1 MPKVVPEYK
10 EEAKSRILDAANRV
24 FAEKG
29 YHEATMDDIAK
40 RLGVSKGA
48 IYLYFSS
55 KEDLFEAMVKTAPQA
70 FKEILYSSFGDE
82 ADPVQSAT
90 QFFDKMLKLSASNP
104 GLSFEI
110 LSEASRNPTLK
121 RILKQNHAEYEEVL
135 TSFLAEGQ
143 KRRFVGDSL
152 DIRPLANA
160 LIALWNG
167 LETLLVSGL
176 TIEEA
181 RNAWLEALKA
191 IFMNQHASHRGPS
204 PQSFST
210 SYPILTLQRK
220 TDSRLRGSLSSSLV
234 ESRR

>member
-10 EEAKSRILDAANRV
+10 EEAKSRILEAANKV
-24 FAEKG
+24 FAERG

-55 KEDLFEAMVKTAPQA
+55 KEDLFEAMCKTAPQA
-70 FKEILYSSFGDE
+70 FKEILHSSFGDE
-82 ADPVQSAT
+82 ANPVHSAT

-110 LSEASRNPTLK
+110 LSEASRNPSLR
-121 RILKQNHAEYEEVL
+121 RILKQNHEEYERVL
-135 TSFLAEGQ
+135 TGFLAEGR
-143 KRRFVGDSL
+143 KRKIVGDNL

-176 TIEEA
+176 PIDDA
-181 RNAWLEALKA
+181 RRAWLEALKA
-191 IFMNQHASHRGPS
+191 IFMMQQGDLRKPS
-204 PQSFST
+204 VHS
-210 SYPILTLQRK
+210 
-220 TDSRLRGSLSSSLV
+220 SRDNSKAA
-234 ESRR
+234 

>member
-10 EEAKSRILDAANRV
+10 EEAKSRILDVANKV
-24 FAEKG
+24 FAKKG
-29 YHEATMDDIAK
+29 YHEATMDDIAR

-55 KEDLFEAMVKTAPQA
+55 KEDLFEAMCKTAPQA

-82 ADPVQSAT
+82 ANPIQSAT

-110 LSEASRNPTLK
+110 LSEASRNPGLK
-121 RILKQNHAEYEEVL
+121 RILRQNHEEYERVL
-135 TSFLAEGQ
+135 TGFLAEGR
-143 KRRFVGDSL
+143 KRKIVGDNL

-176 TIEEA
+176 PIDEA
-181 RNAWLEALKA
+181 RRAWLETLKA
-191 IFMNQHASHRGPS
+191 IFMMQQRGLRKPS
-204 PQSFST
+204 VHS
-210 SYPILTLQRK
+210 
-220 TDSRLRGSLSSSLV
+220 SRDNSKAA
-234 ESRR
+234 

>member
-10 EEAKSRILDAANRV
+10 EEAKSRILDAANKV

-48 IYLYFSS
+48 IYLYFSG
-55 KEDLFEAMVKTAPQA
+55 KEDLFEAMCKTAPQA
-70 FKEILYSSFGDE
+70 FKEILYSSFGTE
-82 ADPVQSAT
+82 ANPIQSAT
-90 QFFDKMLKLSASNP
+90 EFFDKMLKLSASNP

-135 TSFLAEGQ
+135 TGFLEEGR
-143 KRRFVGDSL
+143 KRRIVGDNL
-152 DIRPLANA
+152 DLRPLANS

-176 TIEEA
+176 SVDEA
-181 RNAWLEALKA
+181 RRAWLEALKA
-191 IFMNQHASHRGPS
+191 IFMNQHKANNNPPVRPS
-204 PQSFST
+204 RSVS
-210 SYPILTLQRK
+210 K
-220 TDSRLRGSLSSSLV
+220 T
-234 ESRR
+234 E

>member
-48 IYLYFSS
+48 IYLYFYS
-55 KEDLFEAMVKTAPQA
+55 KEDLFEAMCKTAPQA
-70 FKEILYSSFGDE
+70 FKEILYSSFGNE
-82 ADPVQSAT
+82 ADPIQSAT
-90 QFFDKMLKLSASNP
+90 EFFDKMLKLSASNP

-135 TSFLAEGQ
+135 TGFLAEGR
-143 KRRFVGDSL
+143 KRRIVGDNV
-152 DIRPLANA
+152 DIRPLANS

-176 TIEEA
+176 SVDDA
-181 RNAWLEALKA
+181 RRAWLEALKA
-191 IFMNQHASHRGPS
+191 IFMNEH
-204 PQSFST
+204 T
-210 SYPILTLQRK
+210 
-220 TDSRLRGSLSSSLV
+220 TDHNLSSRP
-234 ESRR
+234 SRSVSKIR

>member
-10 EEAKSRILDAANRV
+10 EEAKSRILEAANKV

-48 IYLYFSS
+48 IYLYFPS
-55 KEDLFEAMVKTAPQA
+55 KEDLFEAMCKTAPQA
-70 FKEILYSSFGDE
+70 FKEILYSSFSTDTN
-82 ADPVQSAT
+82 PVQSAT

-110 LSEASRNPTLK
+110 LSEASRSPTLK
-121 RILKQNHAEYEEVL
+121 RILKQNHAEYEAVL
-135 TSFLAEGQ
+135 TGFLAEGR
-143 KRRFVGDSL
+143 KRRIVADNL
-152 DIRPLANA
+152 DIHSLANS

-176 TIEEA
+176 PVEDA
-181 RNAWLEALKA
+181 RLAWLEALKA
-191 IFMNQHASHRGPS
+191 IFMNQHSTRHDLSIRPS
-204 PQSFST
+204 R
-210 SYPILTLQRK
+210 PISK
-220 TDSRLRGSLSSSLV
+220 MG
-234 ESRR
+234 

>member
-10 EEAKSRILDAANRV
+10 QEAKSRILEAANKV
-24 FAEKG
+24 FAERG

-55 KEDLFEAMVKTAPQA
+55 KEDLFEAMCKTAPQA
-70 FKEILYSSFGDE
+70 FKEILLSSFGND
-82 ADPVQSAT
+82 ANPIQSAT

-110 LSEASRNPTLK
+110 LSEASRNPSLR
-121 RILKQNHAEYEEVL
+121 RILKQNHDEYERVL
-135 TSFLAEGQ
+135 TGFLDEGR
-143 KRRFVGDSL
+143 KRKIVGDNL

-167 LETLLVSGL
+167 LETLLVGGL
-176 TIEEA
+176 PIDEA
-181 RNAWLEALKA
+181 RRAWLEALKA
-191 IFMNQHASHRGPS
+191 IFMNQHGAHRKSYVRPS
-204 PQSFST
+204 PD
-210 SYPILTLQRK
+210 
-220 TDSRLRGSLSSSLV
+220 DSKAG
-234 ESRR
+234 

>member
-10 EEAKSRILDAANRV
+10 EEAKSRILEAANKI

-48 IYLYFSS
+48 IYLYFAS
-55 KEDLFEAMVKTAPQA
+55 KEDLFEAMCKTAPHA
-70 FKEILYSSFGDE
+70 FKEILYSSFSSDTN
-82 ADPVQSAT
+82 PVQSAT

-121 RILKQNHAEYEEVL
+121 RILRQNHAEYEEVL
-135 TSFLAEGQ
+135 CGFLAEGQ
-143 KRRFVGDSL
+143 KRRIVGDSW
-152 DIRPLANA
+152 DIRSLANS

-176 TIEEA
+176 PVEDA
-181 RNAWLEALKA
+181 RQAWLEALKA
-191 IFMNQHASHRGPS
+191 IFMIQHTDQSSSNRPS
-204 PQSFST
+204 
-210 SYPILTLQRK
+210 R
-220 TDSRLRGSLSSSLV
+220 SLSKIP
-234 ESRR
+234 

>member
-10 EEAKSRILDAANRV
+10 EEAKSRILEAANKV
-24 FAEKG
+24 FAERG

-55 KEDLFEAMVKTAPQA
+55 KEDLFEAMCKTAPRA
-70 FKEILYSSFGDE
+70 FKEILFSSFGDE
-82 ADPVQSAT
+82 ANPIESAT

-135 TSFLAEGQ
+135 TGFLAEGR
-143 KRRFVGDSL
+143 KRRIVGDNL

-176 TIEEA
+176 SVDEA
-181 RNAWLEALKA
+181 RRAWLEALKA
-191 IFMNQHASHRGPS
+191 IFMNEHGTHPNPS
-204 PQSFST
+204 VRPMR
-210 SYPILTLQRK
+210 PVPK
-220 TDSRLRGSLSSSLV
+220 T
-234 ESRR
+234 

>member
-10 EEAKSRILDAANRV
+10 EEAKSRILDVANKV

-55 KEDLFEAMVKTAPQA
+55 KEDLFEALVKTAPQA

-82 ADPVQSAT
+82 ANPIQSAT

-110 LSEASRNPTLK
+110 LSEASRNPGLK
-121 RILKQNHAEYEEVL
+121 RILRQNHEEYERVL
-135 TSFLAEGQ
+135 TGFLAEGR
-143 KRRFVGDSL
+143 KRKIVGDNL

-167 LETLLVSGL
+167 LETLLVAGL
-176 TIEEA
+176 PIDEA
-181 RNAWLEALKA
+181 RRAWLEALKA
-191 IFMNQHASHRGPS
+191 IFMNQQGTHPNPS
-204 PQSFST
+204 IRPPRSVSK
-210 SYPILTLQRK
+210 TL
-220 TDSRLRGSLSSSLV
+220 
-234 ESRR
+234 

>member
-10 EEAKSRILDAANRV
+10 EEARSRILDAANKV

-48 IYLYFSS
+48 IYLYFPS
-55 KEDLFEAMVKTAPQA
+55 KEDLFEAMCKTAPQA
-70 FKEILYSSFGDE
+70 FKEILYSSFNTE
-82 ADPVQSAT
+82 TNPVQSAT

-121 RILKQNHAEYEEVL
+121 RILKQNHHEYERVL
-135 TSFLAEGQ
+135 GGFLEEGQ
-143 KRRFVGDSL
+143 KRRMVGNNL

-176 TIEEA
+176 SVDDA
-181 RNAWLEALKA
+181 KSAWLEAMRA
-191 IFMNQHASHRGPS
+191 IFMNQHGS
-204 PQSFST
+204 PH
-210 SYPILTLQRK
+210 
-220 TDSRLRGSLSSSLV
+220 DSSIQPTGSVSKIG
-234 ESRR
+234 

>member
-10 EEAKSRILDAANRV
+10 EEAKGRILEAANKV

-48 IYLYFSS
+48 IYLYFPS
-55 KEDLFEAMVKTAPQA
+55 KEDLFEAMCKTAPQA
-70 FKEILYSSFGDE
+70 FKEILFSSFRDE
-82 ADPVQSAT
+82 ANPVESAT

-121 RILKQNHAEYEEVL
+121 RILKKNHVEYEEVL
-135 TSFLAEGQ
+135 TGFLAEGR
-143 KRRFVGDSL
+143 KRGIVGDNL
-152 DIRPLANA
+152 DIRPLANS

-176 TIEEA
+176 SVDEA
-181 RNAWLEALKA
+181 RRAWLEALKA
-191 IFMNQHASHRGPS
+191 IFMNQHTADHNPS
-204 PQSFST
+204 VRP
-210 SYPILTLQRK
+210 
-220 TDSRLRGSLSSSLV
+220 SRSVSKIG
-234 ESRR
+234 

>member
-1 MPKVVPEYK
+1 MPKVVPVYK
-10 EEAKSRILDAANRV
+10 EEAKSRILDAANKV
-24 FAEKG
+24 FAERG

-55 KEDLFEAMVKTAPQA
+55 KEDLFEAMCKTAPQA

-82 ADPVQSAT
+82 ANPIQSAT

-110 LSEASRNPTLK
+110 LSEASRNPGLK
-121 RILKQNHAEYEEVL
+121 RILRQNHEEYERVL
-135 TSFLAEGQ
+135 TGFLAEGR
-143 KRRFVGDSL
+143 KRKIVGDNL

-167 LETLLVSGL
+167 LETLLVAGL
-176 TIEEA
+176 PIDEA
-181 RNAWLEALKA
+181 RRAWLEALKA
-191 IFMNQHASHRGPS
+191 IFMMQQGDLRKPS
-204 PQSFST
+204 VRS
-210 SYPILTLQRK
+210 
-220 TDSRLRGSLSSSLV
+220 SRDNSKAA
-234 ESRR
+234 

>member
-10 EEAKSRILDAANRV
+10 EEARSRILDAANKV

-48 IYLYFSS
+48 IYLYFAS
-55 KEDLFEAMVKTAPQA
+55 KEDLFEAMCKTAPQA
-70 FKEILYSSFGDE
+70 FKEILYSSFSSDSN
-82 ADPVQSAT
+82 PVQSAT

-121 RILKQNHAEYEEVL
+121 RILRQNHAEYEEVL
-135 TSFLAEGQ
+135 CGFLAEGQ

-152 DIRPLANA
+152 DIRSLANS

-176 TIEEA
+176 PVEDA
-181 RNAWLEALKA
+181 RRAWLEALKA
-191 IFMNQHASHRGPS
+191 IFMNQH
-204 PQSFST
+204 
-210 SYPILTLQRK
+210 
-220 TDSRLRGSLSSSLV
+220 TDQSSSNRSPRSV
-234 ESRR
+234 SKVP

>member
-10 EEAKSRILDAANRV
+10 EEAKSRILEAANKV

-55 KEDLFEAMVKTAPQA
+55 KEDLFEAMCKTAPQA
-70 FKEILYSSFGDE
+70 FKEILLSSFGNE
-82 ADPVQSAT
+82 SNPIQSAT

-110 LSEASRNPTLK
+110 LSEASRNSGLK
-121 RILKQNHAEYEEVL
+121 RILRRNHEEYERVL
-135 TSFLAEGQ
+135 TGFLAEGR
-143 KRRFVGDSL
+143 KRKIVGDNL

-167 LETLLVSGL
+167 LEILLVSGL
-176 TIEEA
+176 PIDDA
-181 RNAWLEALKA
+181 RRAWLEALKA
-191 IFMNQHASHRGPS
+191 IFMIQQRGLRRPS
-204 PQSFST
+204 VHS
-210 SYPILTLQRK
+210 
-220 TDSRLRGSLSSSLV
+220 SRDNSKAA
-234 ESRR
+234 

>member
-10 EEAKSRILDAANRV
+10 EEAKSRILDAANKV

-55 KEDLFEAMVKTAPQA
+55 KEDLFEEMCKTAPQA
-70 FKEILYSSFGDE
+70 FKEILFSSFRDE
-82 ADPVQSAT
+82 ANPIQSAT
-90 QFFDKMLKLSASNP
+90 EFFDKMLKLSASNP

-110 LSEASRNPTLK
+110 ISEASRNPSLK
-121 RILKQNHAEYEEVL
+121 RILRQNHEEYERVL
-135 TSFLAEGQ
+135 TSFLAEGR
-143 KRRFVGDSL
+143 KRKIVGDNL
-152 DIRPLANA
+152 DIRSLANA

-176 TIEEA
+176 PVDEA
-181 RNAWLEALKA
+181 RRAWLEALKA
-191 IFMNQHASHRGPS
+191 IFMNQNGARGKSSVQPS
-204 PQSFST
+204 RS
-210 SYPILTLQRK
+210 
-220 TDSRLRGSLSSSLV
+220 DSKAA
-234 ESRR
+234 

>member
-10 EEAKSRILDAANRV
+10 EEAKSRILDAANKV

-55 KEDLFEAMVKTAPQA
+55 KEDLFEEMCKTAPQA
-70 FKEILYSSFGDE
+70 FKEILFSSFRDE
-82 ADPVQSAT
+82 GNPIQSAT

-110 LSEASRNPTLK
+110 ISEASRNPSLK
-121 RILKQNHAEYEEVL
+121 RILKQNHEEYERVL
-135 TSFLAEGQ
+135 TSFLAEGR
-143 KRRFVGDSL
+143 KRKIVGDNV

-167 LETLLVSGL
+167 LETLLVAGL
-176 TIEEA
+176 PIDEA
-181 RNAWLEALKA
+181 RRAWLEALKA
-191 IFMNQHASHRGPS
+191 IFMNQHGARGKSSVQPS
-204 PQSFST
+204 RSNS
-210 SYPILTLQRK
+210 K
-220 TDSRLRGSLSSSLV
+220 AA
-234 ESRR
+234 

>member
-10 EEAKSRILDAANRV
+10 EEARSRILDAANRV

-29 YHEATMDDIAK
+29 YHEATMEDIAK

-90 QFFDKMLKLSASNP
+90 EFFDKMLKLSASNP

-110 LSEASRNPTLK
+110 LSEASRNPGLK
-121 RILKQNHAEYEEVL
+121 RILRQNHEEYERVL
-135 TSFLAEGQ
+135 TGFLAEGR
-143 KRRFVGDSL
+143 KRKIVGDNL

-167 LETLLVSGL
+167 LETLLVAGL
-176 TIEEA
+176 PIDEA
-181 RNAWLEALKA
+181 RRAWLEALKA
-191 IFMNQHASHRGPS
+191 IFMNQQEAHGKSSVQPSRSHS
-204 PQSFST
+204 
-210 SYPILTLQRK
+210 K
-220 TDSRLRGSLSSSLV
+220 V
-234 ESRR
+234 A

>member
-10 EEAKSRILDAANRV
+10 EEARSRILDAANKV
-24 FAEKG
+24 FAERG
-29 YHEATMDDIAK
+29 YHEATMEDIAK

-70 FKEILYSSFGDE
+70 FKEILYSSFGGE
-82 ADPVQSAT
+82 TNPVQSAT
-90 QFFDKMLKLSASNP
+90 EFFDKMLKLSASNP

-110 LSEASRNPTLK
+110 LSEASRNPTLR

-143 KRRFVGDSL
+143 KRRFVGDNL
-152 DIRPLANA
+152 DIRPLANS

-176 TIEEA
+176 TVEEA
-181 RNAWLEALKA
+181 RRAWLEALKA
-191 IFMNQHASHRGPS
+191 IFMNQHPSHRS
-204 PQSFST
+204 PTAQS
-210 SYPILTLQRK
+210 
-220 TDSRLRGSLSSSLV
+220 SRSAARTG
-234 ESRR
+234 

>member
-10 EEAKSRILDAANRV
+10 EEARSRILDAANRV

-29 YHEATMDDIAK
+29 YHEATMEDIAK

-82 ADPVQSAT
+82 ADPVRSAT
-90 QFFDKMLKLSASNP
+90 EFFDKMLKLSASNP

-143 KRRFVGDSL
+143 KRRFVGDNL
-152 DIRPLANA
+152 DIRPLANS

-176 TIEEA
+176 TVEEA
-181 RNAWLEALKA
+181 RRAWLEALKA
-191 IFMNQHASHRGPS
+191 IFMNPHRSHRSPS
-204 PQSFST
+204 PQS
-210 SYPILTLQRK
+210 
-220 TDSRLRGSLSSSLV
+220 SRSVPRTG
-234 ESRR
+234 

>member
-10 EEAKSRILDAANRV
+10 EEAKSRILEAANRV

-48 IYLYFSS
+48 IYLYFAS
-55 KEDLFEAMVKTAPQA
+55 KEDLFEAMCKTAPQA
-70 FKEILYSSFGDE
+70 FKEILYSSFGAE
-82 ADPVQSAT
+82 TNPIQSAT

-110 LSEASRNPTLK
+110 LSEASRNPGLK

-135 TSFLAEGQ
+135 TGFLAEGQ
-143 KRRFVGDSL
+143 KLRIVGDNL

-176 TIEEA
+176 PIDEA
-181 RNAWLEALKA
+181 RRAWLEALKA
-191 IFMNQHASHRGPS
+191 IFMNQHGSDRSLPAR
-204 PQSFST
+204 T
-210 SYPILTLQRK
+210 SR
-220 TDSRLRGSLSSSLV
+220 SVS
-234 ESRR
+234 

>member
-10 EEAKSRILDAANRV
+10 EEARSRILDAANRV

-55 KEDLFEAMVKTAPQA
+55 KEDLFETMVRTAPQA

-110 LSEASRNPTLK
+110 LSEASRNPNLK

-143 KRRFVGDSL
+143 KRRFVGDNL
-152 DIRPLANA
+152 DIRPLANS

-167 LETLLVSGL
+167 LETLLVWGL
-176 TIEEA
+176 TVEEA
-181 RNAWLEALKA
+181 RRAWLEALKA
-191 IFMNQHASHRGPS
+191 IFMNQHTADHNPS
-204 PQSFST
+204 VRPSRSV
-210 SYPILTLQRK
+210 SK
-220 TDSRLRGSLSSSLV
+220 TG
-234 ESRR
+234 

>member
-10 EEAKSRILDAANRV
+10 EEARSRILDAANRV

-55 KEDLFEAMVKTAPQA
+55 KEDLFEAMVRTAPQA

-110 LSEASRNPTLK
+110 LSEASRNPNLK

-143 KRRFVGDSL
+143 KRRFVGDNL
-152 DIRPLANA
+152 DIRPLANS

-176 TIEEA
+176 TVEEA
-181 RNAWLEALKA
+181 RRAWLEALKA
-191 IFMNQHASHRGPS
+191 IFMNQHTADHNPS
-204 PQSFST
+204 VRPSRSV
-210 SYPILTLQRK
+210 SK
-220 TDSRLRGSLSSSLV
+220 TG
-234 ESRR
+234 

>member
-10 EEAKSRILDAANRV
+10 EEAKSRILDAANKV

-55 KEDLFEAMVKTAPQA
+55 KEDLFEAMCKTAPQA

-82 ADPVQSAT
+82 ANPIQSAT

-110 LSEASRNPTLK
+110 LSEASRNPGLK
-121 RILKQNHAEYEEVL
+121 RILRQNHEEYERVL
-135 TSFLAEGQ
+135 TGFLAEGR
-143 KRRFVGDSL
+143 KRKIVGDNL

-176 TIEEA
+176 PIDEA
-181 RNAWLEALKA
+181 RRAWLEALKA
-191 IFMNQHASHRGPS
+191 IFMNQHGTHPNPS
-204 PQSFST
+204 IRPSRSV
-210 SYPILTLQRK
+210 SK
-220 TDSRLRGSLSSSLV
+220 TG
-234 ESRR
+234 

>member
-1 MPKVVPEYK
+1 
-10 EEAKSRILDAANRV
+10 
-24 FAEKG
+24 
-29 YHEATMDDIAK
+29 MDDIAK

-48 IYLYFSS
+48 IYLYFPS

-143 KRRFVGDSL
+143 KRRFVGDNL
-152 DIRPLANA
+152 DIRPLANS

-176 TIEEA
+176 TVEEA
-181 RNAWLEALKA
+181 RRAWLEALKA
-191 IFMNQHASHRGPS
+191 IFMNQHTADHNPS
-204 PQSFST
+204 VRPSRSV
-210 SYPILTLQRK
+210 SK
-220 TDSRLRGSLSSSLV
+220 TG
-234 ESRR
+234 

>member
-10 EEAKSRILDAANRV
+10 EEAKSRILEAANKV
-24 FAEKG
+24 FAERG

-55 KEDLFEAMVKTAPQA
+55 KEDLFEAMCKTAPQA

-82 ADPVQSAT
+82 ANPIQSAT

-110 LSEASRNPTLK
+110 LSEASRNPSLK
-121 RILKQNHAEYEEVL
+121 RILKQNHEEYERVL
-135 TSFLAEGQ
+135 TGFLAEGR
-143 KRRFVGDSL
+143 KRKIVGDNL
-152 DIRPLANA
+152 DIHPLANA

-176 TIEEA
+176 PIDQA
-181 RNAWLEALKA
+181 RRAWLEALKA
-191 IFMNQHASHRGPS
+191 IFMMQQRGLRKPS
-204 PQSFST
+204 VHS
-210 SYPILTLQRK
+210 
-220 TDSRLRGSLSSSLV
+220 SRDNSKAA
-234 ESRR
+234 

>member
-10 EEAKSRILDAANRV
+10 EEAKSRILDVANKV
-24 FAEKG
+24 FAKKG
-29 YHEATMDDIAK
+29 YHEATMDDIAR

-55 KEDLFEAMVKTAPQA
+55 KEDLFEAMCKTAPQA

-82 ADPVQSAT
+82 ANPTQSAT

-110 LSEASRNPTLK
+110 LSEASRNPGLK
-121 RILKQNHAEYEEVL
+121 RILRQNHEEYERVL
-135 TSFLAEGQ
+135 TGFLAEGR
-143 KRRFVGDSL
+143 KRKIVGDNL

-176 TIEEA
+176 PIDEA
-181 RNAWLEALKA
+181 RRAWLEALKA
-191 IFMNQHASHRGPS
+191 IFMIQQGDLRKPS
-204 PQSFST
+204 VH
-210 SYPILTLQRK
+210 L
-220 TDSRLRGSLSSSLV
+220 SRDNSKAA
-234 ESRR
+234 

>member
-10 EEAKSRILDAANRV
+10 EEAKSRILDAANKV
-24 FAEKG
+24 FAENG

-55 KEDLFEAMVKTAPQA
+55 KEDLFEAMCKTAPQA
-70 FKEILYSSFGDE
+70 FKEILFSSFGDE
-82 ADPVQSAT
+82 ANPIQSAT

-110 LSEASRNPTLK
+110 LAEASRNPSLK
-121 RILKQNHAEYEEVL
+121 RILKQNHEEYERVL
-135 TSFLAEGQ
+135 TGFLAEGR
-143 KRRFVGDSL
+143 KKKIVGENL

-167 LETLLVSGL
+167 LETLLVAGL
-176 TIEEA
+176 PVDDA
-181 RNAWLEALKA
+181 RRAWLEALKA
-191 IFMNQHASHRGPS
+191 IFMNQHGANRKPS
-204 PQSFST
+204 FQP
-210 SYPILTLQRK
+210 
-220 TDSRLRGSLSSSLV
+220 SRDGSKAA
-234 ESRR
+234 

>member
-55 KEDLFEAMVKTAPQA
+55 KEDLFEAMCNAAPRA
-70 FKEILYSSFGDE
+70 FKEILYSSFGNE
-82 ADPVQSAT
+82 ANPIQSAT
-90 QFFDKMLKLSASNP
+90 EFFDKMLKLSASNP

-110 LSEASRNPTLK
+110 LSEASRNPALK
-121 RILKQNHAEYEEVL
+121 RILKQNHSEYEEVL
-135 TSFLAEGQ
+135 TGFLAEGR
-143 KRRFVGDSL
+143 KRRIVGDNV
-152 DIRPLANA
+152 DIRPLANS

-167 LETLLVSGL
+167 LETLLVSGVSVD
-176 TIEEA
+176 EA
-181 RNAWLEALKA
+181 RRAWLEALKA
-191 IFMNQHASHRGPS
+191 IFMNQHASHR
-204 PQSFST
+204 
-210 SYPILTLQRK
+210 
-220 TDSRLRGSLSSSLV
+220 SSSAQS
-234 ESRR
+234 SRSVARTG

>member
-10 EEAKSRILDAANRV
+10 EEAKNRILEAANKV

-48 IYLYFSS
+48 IYLYFSG
-55 KEDLFEAMVKTAPQA
+55 KEDLFEAMCKTTPQA
-70 FKEILYSSFGDE
+70 FKEILLSSFGND
-82 ADPVQSAT
+82 ANPIQSAT

-110 LSEASRNPTLK
+110 LSEASRNPSLK
-121 RILKQNHAEYEEVL
+121 RILKQNHEEYERVL
-135 TSFLAEGQ
+135 TGFLDEGR
-143 KRRFVGDSL
+143 KRKIVGDNL

-167 LETLLVSGL
+167 LETLLVAGL
-176 TIEEA
+176 PIDQA
-181 RNAWLEALKA
+181 RRAWLEALKA
-191 IFMNQHASHRGPS
+191 IFMNQHGTHPNPS
-204 PQSFST
+204 IRPSRAVS
-210 SYPILTLQRK
+210 K
-220 TDSRLRGSLSSSLV
+220 TA
-234 ESRR
+234 

>member
-10 EEAKSRILDAANRV
+10 EEARSRILDAANKV

-48 IYLYFSS
+48 IYLYFPS

-121 RILKQNHAEYEEVL
+121 RILKQNHEEYEEVL

-143 KRRFVGDSL
+143 KRRFVGDNL
-152 DIRPLANA
+152 DIRPLANS

-176 TIEEA
+176 SVNEA
-181 RNAWLEALKA
+181 RRAWLEALKA
-191 IFMNQHASHRGPS
+191 IFMNQQTADHNPS
-204 PQSFST
+204 VRSSPSVS
-210 SYPILTLQRK
+210 K
-220 TDSRLRGSLSSSLV
+220 T
-234 ESRR
+234 E